1 MSSKITVTEA
11 QTLFDSDVA
20 VIEGRVKN
28 AISVPL
34 YQYEYDALVSL
45 AFNMGS
51 LSKVP
56 SLCRKLNSRDYTG
69 APVEFLDI
77 ENRTRREREH
87 DMFCLG
93 TYNSNH

>member
-1 MSSKITVTEA
+1 MSSKITIAES
-11 QTLFDSDVA
+11 QTLFNNDIA

-34 YQYEYDALVSL
+34 YQHEYDALVSL

-51 LSKVP
+51 LSKAP
-56 SLCRKLNSRDYTG
+56 SLCRKLNSGDYTG
-69 APVEFLDI
+69 APVEFLYI
-77 ENRTRREREH
+77 ENRTRREREY